1 MQINPLIAGTFASI
15 LVLSVVG
22 FKTINDTQA
31 LHPEQVS
38 VAKAATAKPILKPC
52 AECGVIVA
60 IKQVEVKGE
69 GTGVGAVVGGLVGA
83 VFGHEVAKDKD
94 VGTVVGAA
102 GGAVAGHQIER
113 HARSSKRYEI
123 QVRMSDGSVRTLSSS
138 TQPIWKAGDRV
149 RLQNGKLIG

>member
-22 FKTINDTQA
+22 FKTINDTQT

-60 IKQVEVKGE
+60 IKQVDVKGE
-69 GTGVGAVVGGLVGA
+69 GTGVAAVVGGFVGA
-83 VFGHEVAKDKD
+83 VFGREASGDKHVVTVASS
-94 VGTVVGAA
+94 
-102 GGAVAGHQIER
+102 GG
-113 HARSSKRYEI
+113 KRYEI
-123 QVRMSDGSVRTLSSS
+123 QVRMSDGSVRTLNSS